1 MSYKEKPRSH
11 YRTPRQVQVAR
22 TRHARRID
30 EALKA
35 PIAKTIEQWMNQP
48 NRFDLPNVDTPKK
61 SIQEEKETTR
71 TFEPKPLT
79 RSQIRQRLAMH
90 KYYGVTH

>member
-1 MSYKEKPRSH
+1 
-11 YRTPRQVQVAR
+11 
-22 TRHARRID
+22 
-30 EALKA
+30 
-35 PIAKTIEQWMNQP
+35 MNQP